1 MNDPRGSIWRKWDL
15 HVHTP
20 ISIVNN
26 YEGNILDEKWEKFIC
41 DIEALPQEFKVI
53 GINDYLFL
61 DGYKK
66 VLEYKKSG
74 RFANIELF
82 LPVVELRLDK
92 FSGSDSRLSRV
103 NYHVIFSNE
112 IPVKTIES
120 QFINA
125 LTPSYQLSPKY
136 ANQNITWGGVINR
149 DSLEELGQKIID
161 TIPTEK
167 RADFDP
173 PIFEGFNSLN
183 ISLDKV
189 KEILKRDYF
198 CNKVLT
204 SVGKTE
210 WYAIAWNNQSIADK
224 KNIINSSDFVF
235 TSAPTIEDCQRSK
248 TSLNNSGVNNRIL
261 DCSDA
266 HHNANS
272 HDKDRL
278 GKCFTW
284 IKANTTFE
292 GLRQIT
298 IEYEDRVFIGDEPDI
313 LTRVRNNK
321 TKYIHS
327 FSICK
332 EEGSTL
338 DEIWFSG
345 NPEIILNPGLISI
358 IGNKGSGKSSIAD
371 TLGLMGNTQ
380 QSSHFSFLHPR
391 KFRDK
396 KDNKAKHFRAIL
408 KWESGDQ
415 SDKNLNEDIE
425 VSAVETIKCI
435 PQNYLEKICTEQI
448 EGSLFN
454 DELKKVI
461 FSHVSAAEKL
471 NFNKLDD
478 LIEFKT
484 KEKSSSIDIAKKEIS
499 TLNKEIAI
507 LEIKLHPDYKTQID
521 NKLQIKKQ
529 ERASH
534 DLTKPKEKTKPGIDS
549 EKQIKID
556 SITDDIYKKVEDIKA
571 HEKEIEKL
579 ENERKNNYSKYI
591 NSKKLLDKLDNFQK
605 QYEFF
610 KSECKA
616 IADILALNID
626 DIITLAIEGKDI
638 EKINTDSWNSY
649 TAKCDILKEDNKDGP
664 YFKKQQLQRE
674 IDVLRNKLDQ
684 PNKEYQAYLK
694 EKAEWEI
701 KAKAIDGDESTPE
714 TIKYYEK
721 QIKEIDD
728 IPQQLRIQREKRLS
742 KVKGIFDML
751 RQLRD
756 EYSNLYK
763 PVKDFADSQKFS
775 KERFSMDFRVSIVCE
790 GFAGQFINFINKNKK
805 GSFYGVDDGQK
816 RLKDILDS
824 SDFDSSSG
832 LEKFLQ
838 QIENNLNSDQRDEFK
853 GDTRYINDQLLKQGV
868 SSIQDFYNYIYSLD
882 YLKPKYILRWA
893 GKDLS
898 QLSPGERGTV
908 LLIFYLF
915 ISRDEI
921 PLVIDQPEEN
931 LDNETVYGV
940 LVPCIKEAKK
950 RRQIIIVTHN
960 PNLAVVC
967 DADQIIHCEMKKE
980 ENNKITY
987 ITGAIENPKINKALI
1002 DILEGTQPAFDN
1014 RDQKY
1019 YAERLNYVRSKNNN
1033 RGRLPI

>member
-20 ISIVNN
+20 VSLVNN
-26 YEGNILDEKWEKFIC
+26 YEGSNLDEKWDRFIR

-66 VLEYKKSG
+66 VLGYKDSG
-74 RFANIELF
+74 HFANIELF

-92 FSGSDSRLSRV
+92 FAGSDSHLSRV
-103 NYHVIFSNE
+103 NYHIIFSNE
-112 IPVKTIES
+112 ITASTIER

-136 ANQNITWGGVINR
+136 ADQNVIWNGVIDR
-149 DSLEELGQKIID
+149 DSLDELGKKIIA
-161 TIPTEK
+161 TVPVGK
-167 RADFDP
+167 RADFGP
-173 PIFEGFNSLN
+173 PILEGFNNLN
-183 ISLDKV
+183 ISLNKV
-189 KEILKRDYF
+189 DEILTRDYF
-198 CNKVLT
+198 HNKVLT
-204 SVGKTE
+204 AVGKTE
-210 WYAIAWNNQSIADK
+210 WYSIAWNNQSIADK
-224 KNIINSSDFVF
+224 KNIINNADFVF
-235 TSAPTIEDCQRSK
+235 TSAPTVEDWKRSK
-248 TSLNNSGVNNRIL
+248 NSLTDGGVNDRLL

-272 HDKDRL
+272 SDKDRI
-278 GKCFTW
+278 GRCFTW
-284 IKANTTFE
+284 IKADTTFE
-292 GLRQIT
+292 GLKQIT
-298 IEYEDRVFIGDEPDI
+298 IEPEDRVFIGDEPDI
-313 LTRVRNNK
+313 LKRVRNNK
-321 TKYIHS
+321 TKHIHS
-327 FSICK
+327 FAINK
-332 EEGSTL
+332 EQGATL
-338 DEIWFSG
+338 DEIWFSE
-345 NPEIILNPGLISI
+345 NPEVILNPGLISI

-371 TLGLMGNTQ
+371 TLGLLGNTQ
-380 QSSHFSFLHPR
+380 QSSHFSFLNPT

-396 KDNKAKHFRAIL
+396 KNNKAKYFKAIL
-408 KWESGDQ
+408 KWESGDT
-415 SDKNLNEDIE
+415 SEKNLNDDIE
-425 VSAVETIKCI
+425 GNDVETVKCI
-435 PQNYLEKICTEQI
+435 PQNYLEKICTEQL

-461 FSHVSAAEKL
+461 FSHVSDTEKL

-484 KEKSSSIDIAKKEIS
+484 KEKNSSIDIAKSEIT
-499 TLNKEIAI
+499 TLNKEIAV
-507 LEIKLHPDYKTQID
+507 LEIKLHPDYKTQIN

-529 ERASH
+529 ERVSH
-534 DLTKPKEKTKPGIDS
+534 DLIKPKERTKPGADPAKQREIDA
-549 EKQIKID
+549 
-556 SITDDIYKKVEDIKA
+556 ITAEIYKKVENIQAYEKKIERI
-571 HEKEIEKL
+571 EKE
-579 ENERKNNYSKYI
+579 RKIDYSKSV
-591 NSKKLLDKLDNFQK
+591 NAKKLLDKLDNFQK
-605 QYEFF
+605 QYELF

-626 DIITLAIEGKDI
+626 DVIKLEIKRKDI
-638 EKINTDSWNSY
+638 EKINTEFLASE
-649 TAKCDILKEDNKDGP
+649 TAKSDILKEDNKDGP
-664 YFKKQQLQRE
+664 FFKKQQLQKE
-674 IDVLRNKLDQ
+674 INTLRNKLDQ

-701 KAKAIDGDESTPE
+701 KAKAIDGDESIPD

-728 IPQQLRIQREKRLS
+728 IPEQLRVLREKRLS
-742 KVKGIFDML
+742 KIKEIFGQL
-751 RQLRD
+751 CQLRD
-756 EYSNLYK
+756 EYSTLYK

-775 KERFSMDFRVSIVCE
+775 KERFSMDFRVSIICS
-790 GFAGQFINFINKNKK
+790 GFPEQFFNFIAQNKK
-805 GSFYGVDDGQK
+805 GSFYGADDGQK

-838 QIENNLNSDQRDEFK
+838 QLEENLNVDQRNEFE
-853 GDTRYINDQLLKQGV
+853 DTVRYINDQLRQG
-868 SSIQDFYNYIYSLD
+868 IQIQNFYNYIYSLD

-915 ISRDEI
+915 ISRDDI

-931 LDNETVYGV
+931 LDNETVYEV

-980 ENNKITY
+980 EKNKITY

-1019 YAERLNYVRSKNNN
+1019 YAERLNYARPNN
-1033 RGRLPI
+1033 